1 MMTIIAISGWAAFLF
16 VAVLYR
22 IGNKINVEETTALEA
37 FSLALLLSDEF
48 RAANRDG
55 IQRAIC
61 VNAPSSTTDTTM
73 WGIMTTMLKLAKN
86 YYRNWG
92 NERTDVDTL
101 ILNRRIIDKM
111 RNADNS
117 GTQRG

>member
-1 MMTIIAISGWAAFLF
+1 MITIIAISGWVAFLF

-55 IQRAIC
+55 IQRAIS
-61 VNAPSSTTDTTM
+61 VNAPSSTTDAIM
-73 WGIMTTMLKLAKN
+73 RGIMTTMLNLAKN

-92 NERTDVDTL
+92 NDQTDVNTFA
-101 ILNRRIIDKM
+101 LNWRIIDKM
-111 RNADNS
+111 RTAGNPAPK
-117 GTQRG
+117 T

>member
-1 MMTIIAISGWAAFLF
+1 MMTIIAISGWTAFLF

-48 RAANRDG
+48 RAANRGG
-55 IQRAIC
+55 IERAIS

-73 WGIMTTMLKLAKN
+73 RGIMTTMLSLAKS

-92 NERTDVDTL
+92 NEQTDVNTFA
-101 ILNRRIIDKM
+101 LNWRIIDKM
-111 RNADNS
+111 RTADSPSPKN
-117 GTQRG
+117 